1 MTGIHDRGN
10 ANDHI
15 FAWRSIDAEATRF
28 VLESAGDILA
38 VLHVGGLDGRVLAYL
53 QEGDRCLAI
62 TIDRP
67 GGNTLQ
73 VRDTGQP
80 AWAQPIVT
88 YQHNPN
94 GANGA
99 LWLSTHRLGSLG
111 MGEIGTWRSSVRR
124 RRNGLLYPD
133 YVITDRDD
141 HVRIRFSTDGS
152 VLVLDLEAISPTC
165 WTELLAVLALGWL
178 LVLTAGQLGGTR

>member
-1 MTGIHDRGN
+1 MTAIDDRGD
-10 ANDHI
+10 ANDLS
-15 FAWRSIDAEATRF
+15 FAWRSIDAESTRF
-28 VLESAGDILA
+28 VLESAGDVLA
-38 VLHVGGLDGRVLAYL
+38 VLHVGGLDDRTVAYL
-53 QEGDRCLAI
+53 QEGDRCLAV
-62 TIDRP
+62 TLDRP
-67 GGNTLQ
+67 GGCTLQ

-88 YQHNPN
+88 YQHNLN

-99 LWLSTHRLGSLG
+99 LWVSAHRLGSLRP
-111 MGEIGTWRSSVRR
+111 GEIGTWRSSTRR

-141 HVRIRFSTDGS
+141 HVRIRFGTDGS

-178 LVLTAGQLGGTR
+178 LVLTAGRLCNSP